1 MTTLLTTVAPTIS
14 AAGISAPTFADI
26 YAWLQQ
32 QFQAIYGADIYID
45 PDSQD
50 GQLLAAFAQAI
61 ADCNAVAIGVY
72 NSFSPAKA
80 VGAAL
85 SSNVKING
93 IQREAAS
100 YSSADLTL
108 VGQGGTTIANG
119 VAKDANNY
127 QWALPASVTIPPAGT
142 ITITATCTT
151 IGAIAAPAGTINQ
164 IATPT
169 RGWQT
174 VTNASDAAVGAPVET
189 DAALRARQSVSTAL
203 PSQTVLDGI
212 MGAIG
217 NVAGVKRWV
226 GYENDTSATDA
237 NGIPSH
243 SMSLVVEGGDATAI
257 AHAIVMK
264 KTPGS
269 GTYGTTSIVVTN
281 RYGMPMAINFFRPTD
296 AAISAVVTLRPLAG
310 YTTATGV
317 AIQNAIAAYINGV
330 PIGGGAAA
338 AVEWDEC
345 ITQAKLV
352 SGAGTFKIV
361 SLALTGPRGA
371 GAPDVAL
378 LFNEAASCTAAA
390 VTITPITTG

>member
-100 YSSADLTL
+100 YSSADLML
-108 VGQGGTTIANG
+108 VGQAGTTITNG
-119 VAKDANNY
+119 IAKDANNY
-127 QWALPASVTIPPAGT
+127 QWALPASVTVPPAGET
-142 ITITATCTT
+142 IVTATCTT

-164 IATPT
+164 IGTPT

-174 VTNASDAAVGAPVET
+174 VTNPSDAAPGAPVET
-189 DAALRARQSVSTAL
+189 DAALRARQSVSTAI
-203 PSQTVLDGI
+203 PSLTVLDGI
-212 MGAIG
+212 VGAVG
-217 NVAGVKRWV
+217 NIASVTRYVA
-226 GYENDTSATDA
+226 YENDTSATDA
-237 NGIPSH
+237 NGIPPH
-243 SMSLVVEGGDATAI
+243 SISLVVEGGDATAI
-257 AHAIVMK
+257 ANAIATK

-269 GTYGTTSIVVTN
+269 GTYGTTQIVVPDI
-281 RYGMPMAINFFRPTD
+281 YGRPITISFFRPTD
-296 AAISAVVTLRPLAG
+296 APISAVVTLRPLAG

-317 AIQNAIAAYINGV
+317 AIQNAIAAYISGV
-330 PIGGGAAA
+330 AIGGGAAA

-345 ITQAKLV
+345 ITQSKLV
-352 SGAGTFKIV
+352 SGAATFKIA
-361 SLALTGPRGA
+361 SLVLTGPRGA
-371 GAPDVAL
+371 GSPDVAL

-390 VTITPITTG
+390 ITITPITIG